1 MNVKS
6 KVYFKPEYITLWLFT
21 IVSGKSWKYL
31 MSSFSPDVLFWP
43 PSNSYHGKSFKLFKP
58 RMFWGPWSQSK
69 GFPRVP
75 HGLQREPLA
84 RWINGFLTVVFI
96 SCISFWQT
104 RLLLKRCWCPKS
116 GPRELPTHRVERSG
130 PASWRIGAKF
140 FLETYVNISIK
151 LYLAMHSTEC
161 LSAYLGLY
169 FSSYCFPHQSF
180 SPLSQVSSCCSALIK
195 CLWPSFFIFSDVD
208 ECLTP
213 STCPDEQCVNSP
225 GSYQCVPC
233 TEGFRGWNGQCL
245 GKYWRALIVVCLLS
259 GWFSDRVA

>member
-31 MSSFSPDVLFWP
+31 MSSFSPNVLFWP

-116 GPRELPTHRVERSG
+116 GPT
-130 PASWRIGAKF
+130 
-140 FLETYVNISIK
+140 
-151 LYLAMHSTEC
+151 LYPFGHKRT
-161 LSAYLGLY
+161 
-169 FSSYCFPHQSF
+169 Q
-180 SPLSQVSSCCSALIK
+180 QK
-195 CLWPSFFIFSDVD
+195 DDCLWTRKLALLRHQIWPYLDLGCP
-208 ECLTP
+208 CLQN
-213 STCPDEQCVNSP
+213 C
-225 GSYQCVPC
+225 
-233 TEGFRGWNGQCL
+233 
-245 GKYWRALIVVCLLS
+245 KK
-259 GWFSDRVA
+259 

>member
-31 MSSFSPDVLFWP
+31 VSSFSPNVLFWP
-43 PSNSYHGKSFKLFKP
+43 PRNSYHMKSFKLFKP

-69 GFPRVP
+69 DLPRVP
-75 HGLQREPLA
+75 HCLQREPLA

-104 RLLLKRCWCPKS
+104 RLLLERCWCPKS

-130 PASWRIGAKF
+130 PANWRIGAKF
-140 FLETYVNISIK
+140 FLETYVTISVK
-151 LYLAMHSTEC
+151 LYLAMHSHWVFKCTPST
-161 LSAYLGLY
+161 LLFQLL
-169 FSSYCFPHQSF
+169 F
-180 SPLSQVSSCCSALIK
+180 SPPIFFPFITQVSPCFSVLIK
-195 CLWPSFFIFSDVD
+195 CLWPSFLIFSDVD

-245 GKYWRALIVVCLLS
+245 GKY
-259 GWFSDRVA
+259 